1 MAIPTAEQ
9 LREIGRLREGSLEA
23 VPFSV
28 LLHALALRGR
38 TVMLSLERHQMRKT
52 IVLDDGVPVDCR
64 SNLVHETL
72 GRFMMATGKL
82 SAEDD
87 NACLKEAMQ
96 RGVPEGQI
104 LMEKGLVGG
113 VELFRILQQ
122 HLAKKLLDLFTW
134 REGRFQMGFEVPD
147 VDSTLKVRVPQLIVM
162 GITKY
167 AAQEEVNAAVAPL
180 VGKTLGVHPKPPFS
194 LDEIKLSARHAAVLE
209 PLRRRCR
216 MDELAMSTQLDPN
229 EMTRLLYALAV
240 LGVVAP
246 ADEIP
251 DVPEPAP
258 PPAAAPAP
266 PATTA
271 PAAPAVVSEPAV
283 DPAVHAR
290 LSNEVMQAYLS
301 FRRKDAFD
309 LLELPEDA
317 APRAVEE
324 RYLEMAQRFNPA
336 RFVGKDLAPI
346 AEKAR
351 DVFLGLARAYG
362 ELADPEL
369 RGILTGRRRTLREE
383 AKARPAPDFTI
394 KTDLLDPDVQYK
406 KGVSLKAAGNF
417 RDALTQL
424 QFACDCDPGN
434 GTYRAELAHC
444 RFKLHSSFA
453 QKALTELDEALR
465 IDPNAGLAALYA
477 GEIYQSL
484 GDVSQAEAYYKRAI
498 KPMSPDR
505 RPIEALKN
513 LPKKRG

>member
-28 LLHALALRGR
+28 LLYALALRGR
-38 TVMLSLERHQMRKT
+38 TAVLALERNQMRKT

-72 GRFMMATGKL
+72 GRFMVATGKL

-87 NACLKEAMQ
+87 NACLKEAMK

-104 LMEKGLVGG
+104 LMERGLVGG
-113 VELFRILQQ
+113 VDLFRILQQ

-134 REGRFQMGFEVPD
+134 REGRFQLGFEVPE
-147 VDSTLKVRVPQLIVM
+147 VDSTLKVRVPQLVVM

-180 VGKTLGVHPKPPFS
+180 VGKTLGLHPKPFFS

-216 MDELAMSTQLDPN
+216 MDEVAMSTQLDPN
-229 EMTRLLYALAV
+229 EMSRLLYALAV

-251 DVPEPAP
+251 DTPETPAP
-258 PPAAAPAP
+258 VPPSAPTAAAPAP
-266 PATTA
+266 
-271 PAAPAVVSEPAV
+271 AAPSEPAP
-283 DPAVHAR
+283 DPAQHAR

-301 FRRKDAFD
+301 YRRKDAFD
-309 LLELPEDA
+309 MLELPEDA

-324 RYLEMAQRFNPA
+324 RYLELAQRFLPS

-351 DVFLGLARAYG
+351 DVFLALARSYG

-406 KGVSLKAAGNF
+406 KGVALKAGGHF
-417 RDALTQL
+417 REALTQL

-434 GTYRAELAHC
+434 GNYRAELAHC

-453 QKALTELDEALR
+453 QKALGELDEALR
-465 IDPNAGLAALYA
+465 IDPGAGLAALYA
-477 GEIYQSL
+477 GEIHQSL
-484 GDVSQAEAYYKRAI
+484 GNIAEAEAYYKRAI

>member
-38 TVMLSLERHQMRKT
+38 TAVLALERHQMRKT

-72 GRFMMATGKL
+72 GRFMVATGKL

-134 REGRFQMGFEVPD
+134 REGRFQLGFEVPD
-147 VDSTLKVRVPQLIVM
+147 VDSTLKVRVPQLVVM

-180 VGKTLGVHPKPPFS
+180 VGKTLGLHPKPPFS
-194 LDEIKLSARHAAVLE
+194 LEEIKLSAKHAAVLE

-216 MDELAMSTQLDPN
+216 MDELAMSTQLDPD

-251 DVPEPAP
+251 DMPAP
-258 PPAAAPAP
+258 PAAAAPKPAPAAAAPAP
-266 PATTA
+266 VPT
-271 PAAPAVVSEPAV
+271 PGEPAV
-283 DPAVHAR
+283 DPAAHAR

-301 FRRKDAFD
+301 YRRKDAFD
-309 LLELPEDA
+309 MLELAEDA
-317 APRAVEE
+317 AARAVEE
-324 RYLEMAQRFNPA
+324 RYLELAQRFNPS
-336 RFVGKDLAPI
+336 RFVGKELAPI

-351 DVFLGLARAYG
+351 DVFLALARSYG

-406 KGVSLKAAGNF
+406 KGVALKGAGNF

-434 GTYRAELAHC
+434 GNYRAELAHC

-453 QKALTELDEALR
+453 HKALAELDEALR
-465 IDPNAGLAALYA
+465 IDPGAGLAALYA
-477 GEIYQSL
+477 GEIHQSL
-484 GDVSQAEAYYKRAI
+484 GDVGQAEAYYKRAI